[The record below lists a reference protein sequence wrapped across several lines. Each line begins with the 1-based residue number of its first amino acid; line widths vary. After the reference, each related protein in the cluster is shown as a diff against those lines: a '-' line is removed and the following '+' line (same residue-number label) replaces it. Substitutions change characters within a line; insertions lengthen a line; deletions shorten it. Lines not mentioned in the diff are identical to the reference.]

1 MAIKVFVSVGRT
13 STTRQEE
20 FVSGIERYMLD
31 HGLLPQALGRN
42 YWSSQQPLKAIVELM
57 NQCAGVA
64 IIAFERLR
72 IMEAFD
78 RRGSEGEKKLV
89 DFALPTVWNQVE
101 AAMAYMRG
109 LPLLVIVEDELK
121 QEGLLEAGYDWYVQ
135 RLPADPQAIADREF
149 RGIFDDWRS
158 RVEAYS
164 AASARTPAPVEKQTG
179 RSPTE
184 EAKGDGASAP
194 NRRQLRIVLETRFND
209 EELRTLCFDF
219 QVDYEGLAGETK
231 PARIISLIEYFER
244 VQRTSEFLR
253 YMKDARP
260 DVESFFSE

>member
-1 MAIKVFVSVGRT
+1 MPIKVFVSVGRT

-20 FVSGIERYMLD
+20 FVSGIERHMLD

-64 IIAFERLR
+64 IIGFERLR
-72 IMEAFD
+72 IVEAVD
-78 RRGSEGEKKLV
+78 RRGSDGERTLNN
-89 DFALPTVWNQVE
+89 FALPTVWNQVE

-135 RLPADPQAIADREF
+135 RLPADPRAIADREF
-149 RGIFDDWRS
+149 LGIFADWRS
-158 RVEAYS
+158 RVEVYHAT
-164 AASARTPAPVEKQTG
+164 AAKTAAPVEKQTG
-179 RSPTE
+179 SSPTV
-184 EAKGDGASAP
+184 EATAGATLP
-194 NRRQLRIVLETRFND
+194 PHRRQLRIVLDTRFND
-209 EELRTLCFDF
+209 EELRTLCFDL

-231 PARIISLIEYFER
+231 LARIISLIEYFER

-253 YMKDARP
+253 YMKEVRP
-260 DVESFFSE
+260 DVDSLLSE